1 VENLYDRSAS
11 KKATNLTINHDLLR
25 QARELKINLSQTLEE
40 RLVEIIAQRRREQW
54 LAENRRALEDY
65 NRRIEEHGVFS
76 HGLRRF

>member
-1 VENLYDRSAS
+1 MENLYDRAAS

-54 LAENRRALEDY
+54 LAENRPALEDY
-65 NRRIEEHGVFS
+65 NRRIKERGVFS

>member
-1 VENLYDRSAS
+1 MENLYDRAAS

-54 LAENRRALEDY
+54 LAENRPALEDY
-65 NRRIEEHGVFS
+65 NRRIEERGVFS
-76 HGLRRF
+76 QGLRRF